1 MSEHERNHQRQ
12 IARSP
17 EQQAGVLRTL
27 VERGI
32 LTWKLLWDRRVG
44 FLPKLIP
51 LLALAYIVSPVD
63 LMPALAMGPLA
74 PLGALDD
81 VGVMLLGLNLFVQ
94 AAPPDVVAEYVRE
107 LSRSH
112 TASGSDDDVIEGHA
126 EVIDE

>member
-1 MSEHERNHQRQ
+1 MSEQQGNRQRQ
-12 IARSP
+12 IVRSP
-17 EQQAGVLRTL
+17 EEQAGVLRTL
-27 VERGI
+27 YERGI

-63 LMPALAMGPLA
+63 LLPALVMGPLA

-94 AAPPDVVAEYVRE
+94 AAPPDVVAEYLRE
-107 LSRSH
+107 LSRSR
-112 TASGSDDDVIEGHA
+112 TPSRTDEDVIEGHA
-126 EVIDE
+126 EIIDE